1 MRPGLIPCCFVVLAL
16 LLGGCGHYRLGTG
29 GTLGFRR
36 IHVAPVANETALPQ
50 AVGLVSAQI
59 REHLARDGRVS
70 LVSSAEEA
78 DVTLVITLTS
88 YGREVATVRPD
99 DTGLPRKFNL
109 TLTAEATLRDQRAGT
124 VLFENRALTSK
135 KQAFT
140 DSGQLQAED
149 QTLPLLAA
157 SLAESVRN
165 AVLDVW

>member
-1 MRPGLIPCCFVVLAL
+1 
-16 LLGGCGHYRLGTG
+16 
-29 GTLGFRR
+29 
-36 IHVAPVANETALPQ
+36 
-50 AVGLVSAQI
+50 
-59 REHLARDGRVS
+59 
-70 LVSSAEEA
+70 
-78 DVTLVITLTS
+78 
-88 YGREVATVRPD
+88 VRPD
-99 DTGLPRKFNL
+99 DTGLARKFNL